1 LSITN
6 FNGFSVDI
14 KSPLIAELLN
24 RGLITSSD
32 VDRATPV
39 LGGGKVRVDSV
50 LLRLGAISEEK
61 LLPVLADVY
70 GFTLLTQEQLPQD
83 PYTYIAAIEQTGI
96 PKNWWLA
103 QEVLVWEESEGKYRC
118 IIRDPFNITSFDVIS
133 RALPD
138 TDIEQCIVKN
148 YEFERAFDAVAQ
160 IHNSN
165 MDTIYADKHL
175 RELAE
180 AAPVV
185 EFVQSVMSQGYEQRA
200 SDIHVE
206 PAELNFAI
214 RYRIDGVLHSKFTL
228 PGERYPAI
236 VSRIKLISGMDISER
251 RLPQDG
257 RFSIRLGGDEV
268 DVRVSSAP
276 GVHGE
281 SVVMRLLAKTRQ
293 AFNLQYLGLEPDH
306 EDELKK
312 WLHQPHGIILVT
324 GPTGSGKSTTL
335 YSALNYI
342 DKEQNKV
349 ITVEDPVEYQ
359 LKGVTQIQAH
369 SEIGYTF
376 AHALRSIL
384 RQDPDIIM
392 LGEIRDTE
400 TAEISIQAALTGHL
414 VLSTLHTN
422 DAISAFNRLIDM
434 GIEPFLVATPIH
446 AVMAQRLLRRLC
458 DTCKAP
464 ADRSG
469 LESEVV
475 MPNGYATADGKW
487 MKPVGCAKCQHT
499 GYSGR
504 VGIYELIPVDQTV
517 QKMIVNRSSNADIKE
532 YVDSMG
538 HRSLRGDGLIKAWHG
553 ITSLEEVIRVTSV

>member
-1 LSITN
+1 MDL
-6 FNGFSVDI
+6 
-14 KSPLIAELLN
+14 KSPLITELLQ
-24 RGLITSSD
+24 RSLITPVD
-32 VDRATPV
+32 VDRITPV
-39 LGGGKVRVDSV
+39 LGGAKVRVDSV
-50 LLRLGAISEEK
+50 LLRLGAISEDK

-70 GFTLLTQEQLPQD
+70 DFTLLTQEQLPQD
-83 PYTYIAAIEQTGI
+83 PYTYIATIEKTGI

-103 QEVLVWEESEGKYRC
+103 QEVLAWEESEAKYRC
-118 IIRDPFNITSFDVIS
+118 LIRDPFNIASFEVIQ

-138 TDIEQCIVKN
+138 VEIEQCVVKN
-148 YEFERAFDAVAQ
+148 YDFERAFEAVAR

-165 MDTIYADKHL
+165 MSNIYADKHL

-185 EFVQSVMSQGYEQRA
+185 EFVQSIMSQGYEQRA
-200 SDIHVE
+200 SDIHIE
-206 PAELNFAI
+206 PSELNFAI
-214 RYRIDGVLHSKFTL
+214 RYRIDGVLHSKFIL
-228 PGERYPAI
+228 PSERYPAI

-293 AFNLQYLGLEPDH
+293 SFDLQYLGLETDH
-306 EDELKK
+306 ETELKK

-342 DKEQNKV
+342 DKEENKV

-392 LGEIRDTE
+392 LGEVRDTE
-400 TAEISIQAALTGHL
+400 TAEIAIQAALTGHL

-434 GIEPFLVATPIH
+434 GIEPFLVATPMH

-458 DTCKAP
+458 DVCKEP
-464 ADRSG
+464 ADTSG
-469 LESEVV
+469 LAAEVV
-475 MPNGYATADGKW
+475 MPKGYDVSCGTW
-487 MKPVGCAKCQHT
+487 MKPVGCNKCQHT

-504 VGIYELIPVDQTV
+504 VGIYELVPVDQTL
-517 QKMIVNRSSNADIKE
+517 QKMIVNRSSNAEMKE
-532 YVDSMG
+532 YVDSMN
-538 HRSLRGDGLIKAWHG
+538 HRTLRGDGLIKAWRG
-553 ITSLEEVIRVTSV
+553 VTSLEEVIRVTAV

>member
-1 LSITN
+1 M
-6 FNGFSVDI
+6 DI
-14 KSPLIAELLN
+14 KSPLIAELLQ
-24 RGLITSSD
+24 RGLITPID
-32 VDRATPV
+32 VDRVVPV
-39 LGGGKVRVDSV
+39 LGGAKIRVDSV
-50 LLRLGAISEEK
+50 LLRLGAISEDK

-70 GFTLLTQEQLPQD
+70 GFTLLSQDQLPQD
-83 PYTYIAAIEQTGI
+83 PYTYIATIEKTGI

-103 QEVLVWEESEGKYRC
+103 QEVLIWEESEGIYRC
-118 IIRDPFNITSFDVIS
+118 IIRDPFDMASLDTIS
-133 RALPD
+133 RSLAGAE
-138 TDIEQCIVKN
+138 IEQCIVKN
-148 YEFERAFDAVAQ
+148 YEFERVFEAVAQ
-160 IHNSN
+160 IHSSN
-165 MDTIYADKHL
+165 MGNIYADKHL

-185 EFVQSVMSQGYEQRA
+185 EFVQSIMSQGYEQRA
-200 SDIHVE
+200 SDIHIE
-206 PAELNFAI
+206 PAELNFNI

-228 PGERYPAI
+228 PSERYPAI

-293 AFNLQYLGLEPDH
+293 SFNLQYLGLEQDH
-306 EDELKK
+306 EIELKK

-369 SEIGYTF
+369 SDIGYTF

-458 DTCKAP
+458 DACKAP
-464 ADRSG
+464 ADKHG
-469 LESEVV
+469 LESDLV
-475 MPNGYATADGKW
+475 MPDGYMPSSGEW
-487 MKPVGCAKCQHT
+487 MKPVGCTKCQHT

-504 VGIYELIPVDQTV
+504 VGIYELIPVDQTI

>member
-1 LSITN
+1 
-6 FNGFSVDI
+6 
-14 KSPLIAELLN
+14 
-24 RGLITSSD
+24 
-32 VDRATPV
+32 
-39 LGGGKVRVDSV
+39 
-50 LLRLGAISEEK
+50 
-61 LLPVLADVY
+61 
-70 GFTLLTQEQLPQD
+70 
-83 PYTYIAAIEQTGI
+83 
-96 PKNWWLA
+96 
-103 QEVLVWEESEGKYRC
+103 
-118 IIRDPFNITSFDVIS
+118 
-133 RALPD
+133 
-138 TDIEQCIVKN
+138 
-148 YEFERAFDAVAQ
+148 
-160 IHNSN
+160 
-165 MDTIYADKHL
+165 M
-175 RELAE
+175 
-180 AAPVV
+180 
-185 EFVQSVMSQGYEQRA
+185 
-200 SDIHVE
+200 
-206 PAELNFAI
+206 
-214 RYRIDGVLHSKFTL
+214 
-228 PGERYPAI
+228 
-236 VSRIKLISGMDISER
+236 
-251 RLPQDG
+251 PQDG
-257 RFSIRLGGDEV
+257 RFSVRLSGDEV

-281 SVVMRLLAKTRQ
+281 SIVMRLLAKTRQ
-293 AFNLQYLGLEPDH
+293 AFDLTYLGLEQDH
-306 EDELKK
+306 EAELKK
-312 WLHQPHGIILVT
+312 WLLQPHGIILVT

-376 AHALRSIL
+376 AQALRSIL

-458 DTCKAP
+458 NHCKSP
-464 ADRSG
+464 AIGG
-469 LESEVV
+469 LELDVN
-475 MPNGYATADGKW
+475 MPSGYTAADGKW
-487 MKPVGCAKCQHT
+487 MRPVGCAKCQHT

-504 VGIYELIPVDQTV
+504 VGIYELVPVDQTI

-532 YVDSMG
+532 YVDSVG
-538 HRSLRGDGLIKAWHG
+538 HRSLRGDGLIKAWQG

>member
-1 LSITN
+1 M
-6 FNGFSVDI
+6 DI
-14 KSPLIAELLN
+14 QSPLMNELVQ
-24 RGLITSSD
+24 RGLLGPAE
-32 VDRATPV
+32 VERLTPV
-39 LGGGKVRVDSV
+39 LGNLKVRVDSV
-50 LLRLGAISEEK
+50 LLRMGAISEDK

-70 GFTLLTQEQLPQD
+70 GFRLLSGDEVPTD
-83 PYTYIAAIEQTGI
+83 PYIYISAIEQTGI
-96 PKNWWLA
+96 HQSWWLT
-103 QEVLVWEESEGKYRC
+103 QEILIWQTDHEKYLC
-118 IIRDPFNITSFDVIS
+118 ICRDPFDIS
-133 RALPD
+133 LKDIVARSLP
-138 TDIEQCIVKN
+138 TASVEQCITKN
-148 YEFERAFDAVAQ
+148 YNLDRALEFVSQVHLKTSSTLAD
-160 IHNSN
+160 SN
-165 MDTIYADKHL
+165 L

-185 EFVQSVMSQGYEQRA
+185 EFVHNVLSQAYEQRA
-200 SDIHVE
+200 SDIHIE
-206 PAELNFAI
+206 PSELDFNI
-214 RYRIDGVLHSKFTL
+214 RDRIDGVLHTKFTL
-228 PGERYPAI
+228 PAERYPAI
-236 VSRIKLISGMDISER
+236 ASRIKLISGMDISER

-257 RFSIRLGGDEV
+257 RFSARLGGDEV

-281 SVVMRLLAKTRQ
+281 SIVMRLLAKTRQ
-293 AFNLQYLGLEPDH
+293 AFDLGYLGLEPDH
-306 EDELKK
+306 EVELKK
-312 WLHQPHGIILVT
+312 WLLQPHGIILVT

-342 DKEQNKV
+342 DKEHNKV

-392 LGEIRDTE
+392 LGEIRDAE

-458 DTCKAP
+458 DHCKEPVAP
-464 ADRSG
+464 NG
-469 LESEVV
+469 LETQLLLPRGFDVQH
-475 MPNGYATADGKW
+475 GQW
-487 MKPVGCAKCQHT
+487 MKPVGCPHCQHT

-504 VGIYELIPVDQTV
+504 VGVYELIPVDQTI
-517 QKMIVNRSSNADIKE
+517 QKMIVNRSSNADIKAYAE
-532 YVDSMG
+532 TRG
-538 HRSLRGDGLIKAWHG
+538 NRFLRDDGLIKAWRG
-553 ITSLEEVIRVTSV
+553 VTSIEEVIRVTSV

>member
-1 LSITN
+1 
-6 FNGFSVDI
+6 VDI
-14 KSPLIAELLN
+14 KSPLIDELLL
-24 RGLITSSD
+24 RGLLSLAEAERL
-32 VDRATPV
+32 VPV
-39 LGGGKVRVDSV
+39 LGNVKARIDSV
-50 LLRLGAISEEK
+50 LLRAGAISEDK
-61 LLPVLADVY
+61 LLPVISDVY
-70 GFTLLTQEQLPQD
+70 GFPFLSSEQLPKD
-83 PYTYIAAIEQTGI
+83 PYEYISAIEQTGI
-96 PKNWWLA
+96 QQEWWVT
-103 QEVLVWEESEGKYRC
+103 QEILIWQVDEGKYYALS
-118 IIRDPFNITSFDVIS
+118 RDPFDITLMNMVA
-133 RALPD
+133 RTLPEV
-138 TDIEQCIVKN
+138 TIEQCVTKN
-148 YEFERAFDAVAQ
+148 YNFDRALESVAQ
-160 IHNSN
+160 IHSHGKVNLYSDSN
-165 MDTIYADKHL
+165 L

-185 EFVQSVMSQGYEQRA
+185 EFVHNVLGQAYEQRA
-200 SDIHVE
+200 SDIHIE
-206 PAELNFAI
+206 PSELDFVI
-214 RYRIDGVLHSKFTL
+214 RDRIDGVLHSKFIL
-228 PGERYPAI
+228 PIERYPAI
-236 VSRIKLISGMDISER
+236 ASRIKLISGMDISER

-257 RFSIRLGGDEV
+257 RFSVRLSGDEV

-281 SVVMRLLAKTRQ
+281 SIVMRLLAKTRQ
-293 AFNLQYLGLEPDH
+293 AFDLAYLGLEKDH
-306 EDELKK
+306 EAELKK

-458 DTCKAP
+458 NSCKTP
-464 ADRSG
+464 SSG
-469 LESEVV
+469 GVELEMA
-475 MPNGYATADGKW
+475 MPGGYDASQGKW
-487 MKPVGCAKCQHT
+487 MKPVGCSKCQHT

-504 VGIYELIPVDQTV
+504 VGIYELVPVDQTI
-517 QKMIVNRSSNADIKE
+517 QKMIVNRSSNADISE
-532 YVDSMG
+532 YVSSIG
-538 HRSLRGDGLIKAWHG
+538 HRSLRGDGLIKAWRG

>member
-1 LSITN
+1 M
-6 FNGFSVDI
+6 DI
-14 KSPLIAELLN
+14 KSPLMSELLQ
-24 RGLITSSD
+24 RGLIGTSE
-32 VDRATPV
+32 VDRLTPV
-39 LGGGKVRVDSV
+39 LGNLKVRADSV
-50 LLRLGAISEEK
+50 LLRMGAISEDK

-70 GFTLLTQEQLPQD
+70 GFQLLTESELPND
-83 PYTYIAAIEQTGI
+83 PYAYISAMEQTGI
-96 PKNWWLA
+96 QHAWWLA
-103 QEVLVWEESEGKYRC
+103 QEILIWQNSPEQYLCLS
-118 IIRDPFNITSFDVIS
+118 RDPFDISLIDVIA
-133 RALPD
+133 RTLPAA
-138 TDIEQCIVKN
+138 TIEQCITKN
-148 YEFERAFDAVAQ
+148 YNLDRALESVAQ
-160 IHNSN
+160 VHNHN
-165 MDTIYADKHL
+165 TANIFADSHL

-185 EFVQSVMSQGYEQRA
+185 EFVHNVLSQAYEQRA

-206 PAELNFAI
+206 PSELDFSI
-214 RYRIDGVLHSKFTL
+214 RDRIDGVLQSKFTL
-228 PGERYPAI
+228 PIDRYAAI
-236 VSRIKLISGMDISER
+236 ASRIKLISGMDISER

-257 RFSIRLGGDEV
+257 RFSVRLGGDEV

-281 SVVMRLLAKTRQ
+281 SIVMRLLAKTRQ
-293 AFNLQYLGLEPDH
+293 AFDLTYLGLEQDH
-306 EDELKK
+306 EVELKK
-312 WLHQPHGIILVT
+312 WLLQPHGIVLVT

-342 DKEQNKV
+342 DKDQNKV

-458 DTCKAP
+458 NHCKQP
-464 ADRSG
+464 VTPNG
-469 LESEVV
+469 LETQLVL
-475 MPNGYATADGKW
+475 PNGFDPEQGQW
-487 MKPVGCAKCQHT
+487 MRPVGCTHCQHS

-504 VGIYELIPVDQTV
+504 VGIYELIPVDQAM
-517 QKMIVNRSSNADIKE
+517 QKMIVNRSGNADIKE
-532 YVDSMG
+532 YAAAKG
-538 HRSLRGDGLIKAWHG
+538 YRFLRDDGLIKAWRG
-553 ITSLEEVIRVTSV
+553 ITSVEEVIRVTSV